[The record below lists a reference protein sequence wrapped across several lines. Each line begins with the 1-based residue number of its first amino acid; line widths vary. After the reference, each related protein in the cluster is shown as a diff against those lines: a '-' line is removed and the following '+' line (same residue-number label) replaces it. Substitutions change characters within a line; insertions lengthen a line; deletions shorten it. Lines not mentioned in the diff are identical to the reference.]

1 MILTVPQAI
10 KLLGVHRSTIYRM
23 FETGDLK
30 KVKLARSTRVELP
43 EHLVKAYDEQIKAL
57 NL

>member
-43 EHLVKAYDEQIKAL
+43 EHLAKAYDEQIKAL

>member
-1 MILTVPQAI
+1 MILTVPQAVAVL
-10 KLLGVHRSTIYRM
+10 KLHRSTIYRM
-23 FETGDLK
+23 FETGELK

-43 EHLVKAYDEQIKAL
+43 EHLAKAYDEQIKAL